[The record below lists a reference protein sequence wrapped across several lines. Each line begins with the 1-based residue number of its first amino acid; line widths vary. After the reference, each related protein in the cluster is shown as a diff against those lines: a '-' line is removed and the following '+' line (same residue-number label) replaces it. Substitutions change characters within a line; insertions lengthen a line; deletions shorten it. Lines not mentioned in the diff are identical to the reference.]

1 LNSSS
6 SAVWKYSLAI
16 QDVVEILLPEGA
28 EVLCV
33 AMQEGRPWLWA
44 RVDPK
49 GPLRPRRFRVAGTGH
64 ELEPYV
70 DRYIGTFQMLG
81 GTLVFH
87 VFEYPIHE

>member
-1 LNSSS
+1 
-6 SAVWKYSLAI
+6 
-16 QDVVEILLPEGA
+16 
-28 EVLCV
+28 
-33 AMQEGRPWLWA
+33 
-44 RVDPK
+44 VDPK